1 MNYNGKSKSELIAE
15 LAQRDTR
22 IAELEKL
29 AVSHQ
34 QADQQNNGD
43 TENECPVHKIED
55 VYRMMIDNA
64 RESIHVVQDS
74 LLKYANPSTLYG
86 GATSLE
92 KMAPINVFSFIH
104 PDDREMVAENYRRT
118 LEGAVLSPYCYRMR
132 SEHGN
137 IAWKEITAIRIMWE
151 GRPAVLVFTTD
162 VTERVKMEEAL
173 RKSERQLSD
182 IINFLPDATFAI
194 DNNGVVIVWNRVIEQ
209 LSGISADDIVGKGE
223 FAYSIPFYR
232 HRRPM
237 LIDLVLSPGQD
248 AVKSYPS
255 FGKMGEDLFAEA
267 IIEHDGRIQHLWC
280 KASAIYDHNENVIGA
295 IESIRDITE
304 LKKTEEKL
312 KANTQ
317 NLEEANT
324 ALKVL
329 LRHREEDRGEIEDR
343 VMNNMRKLILPYVEK
358 LKNSKLDDNQTMFVS
373 ILEKHLEELVS
384 PFLSKMSVYS
394 YNFTPREIEIASL
407 IKDGKT
413 TKEIGE
419 ILNISTSTVNIY
431 RNSIRCKLNLNK
443 KKVNLQSYLSSMST

>member
-1 MNYNGKSKSELIAE
+1 MNYEGKSKSEPVAD
-15 LAQRDTR
+15 LAQRHEIT
-22 IAELEKL
+22 AELVKS
-29 AVSHQ
+29 AVTRK
-34 QADQQNNGD
+34 NTD
-43 TENECPVHKIED
+43 TQDSNDAEHGRSLHKIED

-64 RESIHVVQDS
+64 QESIHVVQDY
-74 LLKYANPSTLYG
+74 LLKYANPSTLFG

-92 KMAPINVFSFIH
+92 KMAPINVLSYVH
-104 PDDREMVAENYRRT
+104 PDDREMVAENYRKT
-118 LEGAVLSPYCYRMR
+118 LEGAVLSPYCYRMLTG
-132 SEHGN
+132 HGK
-137 IAWKEITAIRIMWE
+137 IAWKEITAIKIMWE

-162 VTERVKMEEAL
+162 VTERVKVEEAL

-182 IINFLPDATFAI
+182 IVDFLPDATFAV
-194 DNNGVVIVWNRVIEQ
+194 DTDGVVIAWNRVIEQ
-209 LSGISADDIVGKGE
+209 LTGVSAGDIVGKGDY
-223 FAYSIPFYR
+223 AYALPFYR
-232 HRRPM
+232 HKRPM
-237 LIDLVLSPGQD
+237 LIDLVLRPD
-248 AVKSYPS
+248 EEVMEPYPS
-255 FGKMGEDLFAEA
+255 FGKVGEYLFAESK
-267 IIEHDGRIQHLWC
+267 IEHNGRIRHLWC
-280 KASAIYDHNENVIGA
+280 KASVMYDHNENVIGA

-304 LKKTEEKL
+304 LKKTEQEL
-312 KANTQ
+312 KAKTL

-343 VMNNMRKLILPYVEK
+343 FMANMRKLIMPYVEK
-358 LKNSKLDDNQTMFVS
+358 LKHTRLDDNQAVYVS

-384 PFLSKMSVYS
+384 PFLSKMTACS